1 MIEFPEY
8 KYENQN
14 ILNKNTCSEI
24 VCVITVIFSICL
36 SFFILMMYFITTESS
51 NNNTITY
58 NYHNR

>member
-14 ILNKNTCSEI
+14 ISNKNTCSEI

-36 SFFILMMYFITTESS
+36 SFFILMMYFINTEFSNTNTT
-51 NNNTITY
+51 TY
-58 NYHNR
+58 IDHNI